1 MMKKFQFSL
10 ESVMGYK
17 EQLLSAAKA
26 EVAKINYEIAQL
38 EIEEENLK
46 NEFIQSENNMQEQSR
61 RGITPQ
67 MIAYYRN
74 YQENLR
80 RMQQTLEK
88 KKHGLFRERDRS
100 INKMTKMNIEVKSLE
115 KLKEK
120 EWKTYQAASAKEQER
135 IVEEFTVFTRKA

>member
-1 MMKKFQFSL
+1 MKKFQFSL
-10 ESVMGYK
+10 ESVKGYK

-26 EVAKINYEIAQL
+26 EVAKINHEIAQL
-38 EIEEENLK
+38 EKEEEELQ

-88 KKHGLFRERDRS
+88 KKQGLFRERERS
-100 INKMTKMNIEVKSLE
+100 INKMTKINIEVKSLD

-120 EWKTYQAASAKEQER
+120 EWKTYQVASAKEEEK
-135 IVEEFTVFTRKA
+135 IVEEFTVFMRKA

>member
-1 MMKKFQFSL
+1 MKKFQFSL

-26 EVAKINYEIAQL
+26 EVAKINHEIAQL
-38 EIEEENLK
+38 EKEEEDLK

-80 RMQQTLEK
+80 RMEQTLEK
-88 KKHGLFRERDRS
+88 KKQGLFRERERS
-100 INKMTKMNIEVKSLE
+100 INKMTKINIEVKSLD

-120 EWKTYQAASAKEQER
+120 EWKTYQAASAKEQEK
-135 IVEEFTVFTRKA
+135 IVEEFTVFMRKA

>member
-1 MMKKFQFSL
+1 MKKFQFSL
-10 ESVMGYK
+10 ENVMGYK
-17 EQLLSAAKA
+17 EQLLSAAQA
-26 EVAKINYEIAQL
+26 DVATINNEIAQL
-38 EIEEENLK
+38 EKEEEELK
-46 NEFIQSENNMQEQSR
+46 NEFAQSEINMQEQSR

-88 KKHGLFRERDRS
+88 KKQGLFRERDRS
-100 INKMTKMNIEVKSLE
+100 IHKMTKINIEVKSFE

-120 EWKTYQAASAKEQER
+120 ELKNYQAASAKEEER
-135 IVEEFTVFTRKA
+135 IVEEFTVFMRRA